1 MKRIEL
7 EFPDQLYQALQD
19 LVRQGW
25 FASDGELVREAVRR
39 YLESHSADL
48 MERFV
53 REDIE
58 WGLRGRD

>member
-1 MKRIEL
+1 MKRIDT
-7 EFPDQLYQALQD
+7 EFPDQLYQGVQD

-39 YLESHSADL
+39 YLESHSPDL
-48 MERFV
+48 MERFI